1 LDEATTGKGSLS
13 SPQVSIES
21 LDPKKALTEM
31 SESEF
36 LELTKHMLDGPAKVD
51 LIMELFGL
59 TRTKGTWVGN
69 QMFRG
74 ISGGERKRLST
85 VELLV
90 GSQSVFLLDEISTGL
105 VRHLQRLVLN
115 CSWPAERK
123 IV

>member
-1 LDEATTGKGSLS
+1 
-13 SPQVSIES
+13 
-21 LDPKKALTEM
+21 M
-31 SESEF
+31 SDSEF
-36 LELTKHMLDGPAKVD
+36 LELTKHMLDGPAKAD

-105 VRHLQRLVLN
+105 VRHLQGLVLN
-115 CSWPAERK
+115 CSWPAECK